1 MEVRPS
7 RARQLRRWRIKVA
20 AGSDAFL
27 GIISGGKAAREGAVA
42 TGVGGL
48 RVASSTSSIASQGTW
63 LGLNELA
70 RPSQAPLA
78 RVPRVGG
85 TGRRTPGPTRP
96 RASGRAR
103 PGRTIDA

>member
-7 RARQLRRWRIKVA
+7 RARQLRRWRTTVA
-20 AGSDAFL
+20 AGIDAFL
-27 GIISGGKAAREGAVA
+27 GTASGGKAVGEGAAA

-78 RVPRVGG
+78 RGPRVGG
-85 TGRRTPGPTRP
+85 PGGRTPGPTRT
-96 RASGRAR
+96 RATGRSRSGGSMEA
-103 PGRTIDA
+103 

>member
-7 RARQLRRWRIKVA
+7 RARQLRRWRITVA
-20 AGSDAFL
+20 AGIVAFL
-27 GIISGGKAAREGAVA
+27 GTVSGGKAVRDGAAA

-70 RPSQAPLA
+70 RPSQGPLA
-78 RVPRVGG
+78 RVPRAGG
-85 TGRRTPGPTRP
+85 TGRRTPGPTRT
-96 RASGRAR
+96 RASGRSRSVGSIEA
-103 PGRTIDA
+103 

>member
-7 RARQLRRWRIKVA
+7 RARQLRRWRITVA
-20 AGSDAFL
+20 AGSDGFL
-27 GIISGGKAAREGAVA
+27 GIISGGKAVSKGEVA

-78 RVPRVGG
+78 RVPKVGG
-85 TGRRTPGPTRP
+85 TGRRTPGPTRA
-96 RASGRAR
+96 RASGRSRSA
-103 PGRTIDA
+103 GSIEA

>member
-27 GIISGGKAAREGAVA
+27 GIISGGKAVREGEVA

-63 LGLNELA
+63 SLLNELA
-70 RPSQAPLA
+70 QPSQAPFA
-78 RVPRVGG
+78 RVPTVGG
-85 TGRRTPGPTRP
+85 PGGRTPGPTRT
-96 RASGRAR
+96 RASGRSRSGGSIEA
-103 PGRTIDA
+103 